1 MTTETTLAASIPDA
15 SWASGDGLAAVN
27 ALIKGRLRD
36 YLKVHQPDFA
46 EEIHDN
52 LSFDYI
58 GLDSVARVELIAALE
73 RHLDIALDP
82 TAAYDFVTVGALAR
96 FVWSELSG
104 EALDL
109 KATLGV

>member
-1 MTTETTLAASIPDA
+1 MNSESTVCASLPDA
-15 SWASGDGLAAVN
+15 SWSSEAGLAAVK
-27 ALIKGRLRD
+27 ALITTRLQD
-36 YLKVHQPDFA
+36 YLRVHQPDFA

-73 RHLDIALDP
+73 RHLGIALDP
-82 TAAYDFVTVGALAR
+82 TAAYDFVTVGALAS

-104 EALDL
+104 ESLDL